1 MTNGARE
8 MRISKSGIII
18 MFVSGDM
25 RETEPK
31 QIHVSGKI
39 ARFTQI
45 VSIKVFTAYLNG
57 LNFILCINF
66 PPKTSFEVQIQASIE
81 RNERARL
88 TEKTE
93 LGLKIQ
99 IRVTDAKSTLIG
111 SVLPPKREKI

>member
-1 MTNGARE
+1 
-8 MRISKSGIII
+8 

-25 RETEPK
+25 RETDPK
-31 QIHVSGKI
+31 KRHVSGKI

-57 LNFILCINF
+57 LNFILYMNF
-66 PPKTSFEVQIQASIE
+66 LPKTSFEVQMHASIE
-81 RNERARL
+81 RKERARL

-99 IRVTDAKSTLIG
+99 ISVTDTKSKLIG
-111 SVLPPKREKI
+111 SVLSPNREKI